1 MRTHL
6 VQGSTFSVQ
15 EITNAFPKLDVCLR
29 ELRPGIED
37 GGGGGVEP
45 ENVEA
50 KTPRQPHRAG
60 KSLVNS

>member
-1 MRTHL
+1 MPSQNWMCACGSFALGLRT
-6 VQGSTFSVQ
+6 V
-15 EITNAFPKLDVCLR
+15 
-29 ELRPGIED
+29 
-37 GGGGGVEP
+37 GGGGVEP